1 MPLTVKNLITK
12 VKDEEMES
20 LIKLTESEKMLLES
34 REFIEWMIEE
44 LDSDSLSVLL
54 VAIGIEKQFRQQ
66 TKLPKS
72 FLKNKLLLKNGRLKL
87 RDKKILP
94 PFVEFFSLKNE
105 ELSVDKI
112 IEVFKSANFSPK
124 NQILILFLQ
133 NHYSEAIKMYEEEKD
148 KPKNEEIK
156 GEEEEKRIEE
166 KNLEKET
173 HTKKGNEVKS
183 VKNEKKAEK
192 KINQKIEN
200 LEKINQSLIL
210 NIEELKT
217 KNKNSNDMYLQEKN
231 QYKRE
236 LASMDKDLTE
246 ARNRRKEL
254 EEELKLKENEIS
266 VLNNKVASYEEQLYP
281 KRKIAYIGES
291 KNVKVNNY
299 YPKHPEIIDLEHLA
313 EIKNNDFWIEFD
325 EIHCLSFEL
334 TQAVLRRLRKNVPV
348 EKLKVFNNINSL
360 TLYIKKEHING

>member
-1 MPLTVKNLITK
+1 
-12 VKDEEMES
+12 MES

-44 LDSDSLSVLL
+44 LDSESLSVLL

-105 ELSVDKI
+105 EITVDKI
-112 IEVFKSANFSPK
+112 IEVSNSAKFSLK
-124 NQILILFLQ
+124 NQTLILFLQ

-148 KPKNEEIK
+148 KSKNEETK
-156 GEEEEKRIEE
+156 GEEEEEKLEEE
-166 KNLEKET
+166 KKLEKKT
-173 HTKKGNEVKS
+173 HTKKGNE

-200 LEKINQSLIL
+200 LEKINQSLLL

-217 KNKNSNDMYLQEKN
+217 KNKNSNVIYLQEKN

-236 LASMDKDLTE
+236 LALTEKDLTE
-246 ARNRRKEL
+246 ERNRRKEL
-254 EEELKLKENEIS
+254 EKELKLKENEIL
-266 VLNNKVASYEEQLYP
+266 VLKNKVANYEEQLHP
-281 KRKIAYIGES
+281 KKKIAYIGES
-291 KNVKVNNY
+291 KIVKENNY

-313 EIKNNDFWIEFD
+313 EIEDSGFWIEFD

-360 TLYIKKEHING
+360 NLYIKKEYNNG